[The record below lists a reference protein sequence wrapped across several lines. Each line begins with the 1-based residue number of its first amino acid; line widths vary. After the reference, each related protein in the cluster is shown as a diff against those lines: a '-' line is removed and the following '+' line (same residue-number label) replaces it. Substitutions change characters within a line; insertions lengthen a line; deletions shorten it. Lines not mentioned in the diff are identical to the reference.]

1 MCRGWRWGRRWRRRW
16 RRRRQLGWGR
26 TLQQSGRYGR
36 EHLPS
41 ACLPAC
47 DTSSHA
53 TSWAEGLSAGH
64 GCTQHSGLST
74 PHDVGF
80 HEQSPHRIHDPLWR
94 HPLLSCSNCGKR
106 AKKECQ
112 FTKVRR
118 SCRRCRRRLAR
129 EADAQP
135 ARFPA
140 YRLVLEQ
147 LSRRS
152 PQKQSEDLYIQ
163 WAPLPQQAVG
173 SSRMHIVMSED
184 FYMQKK
190 HAGFKAARTCRPANR
205 APQRPQKQK

>member
-1 MCRGWRWGRRWRRRW
+1 MCRGGRWGRRWRRRW

-106 AKKECQ
+106 AKEECQ

-118 SCRRCRRRLAR
+118 SGGIAAGGVAADSREKPTPNQRDFQLIVWYKSSFPGGARGSKAKISTSNGHLCHSRL
-129 EADAQP
+129 
-135 ARFPA
+135 
-140 YRLVLEQ
+140 L
-147 LSRRS
+147 
-152 PQKQSEDLYIQ
+152 
-163 WAPLPQQAVG
+163 
-173 SSRMHIVMSED
+173 
-184 FYMQKK
+184 
-190 HAGFKAARTCRPANR
+190 AALACTS
-205 APQRPQKQK
+205 